1 MKDKLVKYRL
11 YVFWDYDKEEEWLG
25 RMAEEGYGL
34 EDACFCRYIF
44 RKGKPGAWR
53 YKMEFLEH
61 HPSTEKGREYLDFL
75 EETGI
80 EVVCTYLRWAY
91 LRQPAE
97 RGEFELFSDLASKI
111 RYLKRLIWFFLPLAA
126 TNLVLGLVNLLEFSE
141 GNWEIGLVNLL
152 IALLFCWGMRRTF
165 RLFWK
170 LKKQQDLEE

>member
-1 MKDKLVKYRL
+1 M
-11 YVFWDYDKEEEWLG
+11 
-25 RMAEEGYGL
+25 
-34 EDACFCRYIF
+34 
-44 RKGKPGAWR
+44 
-53 YKMEFLEH
+53 
-61 HPSTEKGREYLDFL
+61 
-75 EETGI
+75 
-80 EVVCTYLRWAY
+80 VCTYVRWAY

-126 TNLVLGLVNLLEFSE
+126 ANLVLGLVNLLEFSE